1 MHGTSARTAHTLL
14 NKSGNDSIMCRFLNI
29 FRKDKKHDGKVTKE
43 WGYVSGTRRCVLND
57 FSGGFYGNDEFR
69 KQYHDYFVGKLHKG
83 EEVYYEIVGW
93 VNDATP
99 IMGQGKVPKEAQKQY
114 GDIMTFDYGCERG
127 KSDIYVYR
135 MTCTNEDG
143 DVVEYDP
150 EYMRYRCEQMN
161 VKTVPVF
168 TRAIIPD
175 NVVPTEYID
184 NLIAPYVD
192 GPDPVGKTHVREGVV
207 IRIVNKPSFTAFK
220 EKNFLFKQITGI
232 IKDSAINADVDA
244 DILSEM

>member
-1 MHGTSARTAHTLL
+1 
-14 NKSGNDSIMCRFLNI
+14 
-29 FRKDKKHDGKVTKE
+29 
-43 WGYVSGTRRCVLND
+43 
-57 FSGGFYGNDEFR
+57 
-69 KQYHDYFVGKLHKG
+69 
-83 EEVYYEIVGW
+83 
-93 VNDATP
+93 
-99 IMGQGKVPKEAQKQY
+99 
-114 GDIMTFDYGCERG
+114 
-127 KSDIYVYR
+127 
-135 MTCTNEDG
+135 
-143 DVVEYDP
+143 
-150 EYMRYRCEQMN
+150 MN
-161 VKTVPVF
+161 VKTVPVC

-232 IKDSAINADVDA
+232 IKDSAINADVDT